1 MATSPSTDAPAEQLK
16 ISAKSIADFYARCVP
31 GVRLECTE
39 NTYRPAA
46 TGTTGVVTSA
56 TKSSVDL
63 DLDNGTHGRINIP
76 TRVSEVT
83 ALTPDSITRKLAG
96 GNGKGAATWRIL
108 PADAAQ

>member
-1 MATSPSTDAPAEQLK
+1 MTTSPSTDTPAEQLK
-16 ISAKSIADFYARCVP
+16 ISGKSIADFYARCIP
-31 GVRLECTE
+31 GVRLECVE

-63 DLDNGTHGRINIP
+63 DLDNGAHGRINIP
-76 TRVSEVT
+76 KRVSEVV

-96 GNGKGAATWRIL
+96 GNGKGTATWRIL
-108 PADAAQ
+108 PDEAAQ